1 MIEVEGLTKYYG
13 NKLGVLEIGFKIGNG
28 EAVGLLGPNGAGKT
42 TIMKMLAGQMLP
54 TAGSIRVDGI
64 DAIENP
70 KEAARRIGFLP
81 EVPPLYPDMEV
92 KGFLN
97 FIAEIKGVPAK
108 ARAAQV
114 AEIMEQVAITQ
125 VKSRLIKN
133 LSKGYRQRVG
143 LAQALIGFPPV
154 LILDEPTV
162 GLDPK
167 QITEIRSLMEKLAR
181 ERTVILSTHILSEV
195 KIVCSRVL
203 IINGGRLMLDDSVE
217 NLEEGGKSFSIQ
229 VKGSRTRVEQI
240 LRAVQGVSV
249 VKFINGSSGACR
261 FMVEGRADQGVREEV
276 FRRLAA
282 EDLPILEMRSMGN
295 SIEEIFLEVTA

>member
-13 NKLGVLEIGFKIGNG
+13 NKLGVLEIGFKIGKG

-42 TIMKMLAGQMLP
+42 TIMKMLAGHMLP

-114 AEIMEQVAITQ
+114 AEIMDQVAITQ

-154 LILDEPTV
+154 LILD
-162 GLDPK
+162 PK
-167 QITEIRSLMEKLAR
+167 QITEIRSLMEKLAQ
-181 ERTVILSTHILSEV
+181 ERTVILSTHILSEI
-195 KIVCSRVL
+195 KIICSRVL
-203 IINGGRLMLDDSVE
+203 IINGGRLMLDDTVE

-229 VKGSRTRVEQI
+229 VKGSQTRVEQI
-240 LRAVQGVSV
+240 LRAVQGVSA
-249 VKFINGSSGACR
+249 VKFMNGHGHGSSDVCR
-261 FMVEGRADQGVREEV
+261 FIVEGRADQSVREEV